1 MLSLSRRTFSTTA
14 SLLLEQYAKR
24 ENLPK
29 LSQQL
34 SEYIEAKK
42 QYDVL
47 LDKYAV
53 FQSKEKSVSDTA
65 KLVGLKVPRSSSN
78 Q

>member
-1 MLSLSRRTFSTTA
+1 MMTLSRRSCATT
-14 SLLLEQYAKR
+14 SLLGQYAKR

-47 LDKYAV
+47 LDKYGV
-53 FQSKEKSVSDTA
+53 LQSKEKSVSDTA
-65 KLVGLKVPRSSSN
+65 QLVGLRVPRPYSE